1 MKKVFIVILLFFLNI
16 LYINAEDYQDIILRK
31 VNNFRVES
39 GLKPLKLNKELNKIA
54 IVKAKDMAK
63 EDQLKHRWNKE
74 KTIVTY
80 KAHNGQDL
88 PLPRYYKTT
97 IYTDDQRQLLWL
109 YAEDKGVKWVK
120 GFEVIGA
127 NTVNKDYY
135 ERLLK
140 EKNENGIGLHED
152 NIEEIERKKA
162 INRMAKLQN
171 LTNRKKAQR
180 RQIRR
185 EEEDIMYQYLSA
197 DYCPF

>member
-1 MKKVFIVILLFFLNI
+1 M
-16 LYINAEDYQDIILRK
+16 
-31 VNNFRVES
+31 
-39 GLKPLKLNKELNKIA
+39 
-54 IVKAKDMAK
+54 
-63 EDQLKHRWNKE
+63 
-74 KTIVTY
+74 
-80 KAHNGQDL
+80 
-88 PLPRYYKTT
+88 
-97 IYTDDQRQLLWL
+97 
-109 YAEDKGVKWVK
+109 K

-140 EKNENGIGLHED
+140 EKNENGTGLHED